1 MEEAATRARATAAG
15 LIEQGVAFFGGAG
28 EERALRSL
36 VEGAE
41 ASASAQD
48 GDIVA
53 EAELR
58 WAR

>member
-1 MEEAATRARATAAG
+1 VLSA
-15 LIEQGVAFFGGAG
+15 
-28 EERALRSL
+28 L
-36 VEGAE
+36 VERLE
-41 ASASAQD
+41 LSASAQD